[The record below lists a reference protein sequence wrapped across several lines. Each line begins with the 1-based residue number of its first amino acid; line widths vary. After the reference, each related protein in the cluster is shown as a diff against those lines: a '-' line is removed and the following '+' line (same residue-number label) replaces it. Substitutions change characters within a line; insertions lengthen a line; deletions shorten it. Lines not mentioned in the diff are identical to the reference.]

1 MTPYRRRNGL
11 HLHRL
16 SRWSL
21 DAANTVK
28 DDIWQLR
35 EDPNYFTDA
44 CYSAVEHEDAQV
56 TDKYGKARPN
66 IGKKEFVFSAY

>member
-1 MTPYRRRNGL
+1 MTPYRGRNGL

-16 SRWSL
+16 CRWSL

-35 EDPNYFTDA
+35 DDPKYFTDA
-44 CYSAVEHEDAQV
+44 YYSAVEHEDAQV
-56 TDKYGKARPN
+56 VDKYGKAHPN
-66 IGKKEFVFSAY
+66 IENKRIVFRH